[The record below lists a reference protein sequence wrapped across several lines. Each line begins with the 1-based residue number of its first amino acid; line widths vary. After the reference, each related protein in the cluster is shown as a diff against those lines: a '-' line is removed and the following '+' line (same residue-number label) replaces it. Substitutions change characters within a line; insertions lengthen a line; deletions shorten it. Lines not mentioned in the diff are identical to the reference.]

1 MVDCKKL
8 KKQECIDN
16 NTDCLW
22 KVGVG
27 CRNKGSVVNS
37 NNNMIL
43 NPATN
48 RLVKA
53 SGKI

>member
-27 CRNKGSVVNS
+27 CRNKGSVVHIIKYQFTS
-37 NNNMIL
+37 DI
-43 NPATN
+43 
-48 RLVKA
+48 
-53 SGKI
+53 